1 MPLPMLGQREE
12 AAGQA
17 GSADSAVIRPRGR
30 GGLGSKKG
38 FVRGQFLP
46 QQHCWMSEFWMND
59 LVWRHSC
66 PVGWDSVDFPLGA
79 DLRGV
84 AEEKRSRHP
93 GSRGFGA
100 RRGTKGGPGV
110 CARVRRGK
118 SGRTKAWVAG
128 GLLRA

>member
-1 MPLPMLGQREE
+1 
-12 AAGQA
+12 
-17 GSADSAVIRPRGR
+17 
-30 GGLGSKKG
+30 
-38 FVRGQFLP
+38 
-46 QQHCWMSEFWMND
+46 MSEFWMND

-100 RRGTKGGPGV
+100 RWGTKVGLV
-110 CARVRRGK
+110 SVLVYAEESQVERRLG
-118 SGRTKAWVAG
+118 
-128 GLLRA
+128 